1 MQGVTKK
8 KNSPGGFLETKVL
21 FWQLSV
27 YYIVNIS
34 KKWKKTLYN
43 AILFVLLYLFL
54 PCKNWSTSKVGN

>member
-8 KNSPGGFLETKVL
+8 KNSSGGFLETKVL

-43 AILFVLLYLFL
+43 AILFVLL
-54 PCKNWSTSKVGN
+54 

>member
-43 AILFVLLYLFL
+43 AILFVLL
-54 PCKNWSTSKVGN
+54 